1 MTLKQFNPEET
12 IRMVQKLTDD
22 FFMRRMA
29 AWKQHNKICE
39 RRGIPAVPWE
49 DFKKVVLRA
58 HVEQTTGDSS
68 LTLDKMVG
76 AGVAQA
82 VKMKEKR
89 DKHIQRTF
97 VPFKSA

>member
-1 MTLKQFNPEET
+1 MTLKQFDPKEVN
-12 IRMVQKLTDD
+12 RMVQKLTDD

-29 AWKQHNKICE
+29 AWKQHNKVCE

-49 DFKKVVLRA
+49 DFKRVVARA

-68 LTLDKMVG
+68 LTLDKMVE

-82 VKMKEKR
+82 LKMKEKR

-97 VPFKSA
+97 IPFKK